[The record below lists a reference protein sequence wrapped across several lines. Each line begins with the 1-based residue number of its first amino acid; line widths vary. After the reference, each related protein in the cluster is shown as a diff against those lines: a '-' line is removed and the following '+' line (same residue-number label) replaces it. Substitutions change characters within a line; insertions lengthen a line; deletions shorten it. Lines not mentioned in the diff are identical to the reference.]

1 MRCVTAALPTM
12 AARGQGEPVEVP
24 VATGN
29 EQHADPVRRD
39 HSQTD
44 SYQTELA
51 PGEALVGTG
60 RISAARQIRPVL
72 RTLPFSRS
80 QLATLDDMLVR
91 ASRTASVHF
100 GIYLGD
106 LGTDTRS
113 RAEELHGS
121 MGAWADDAVLVAVSP
136 GQRVVEVVTGCKAA
150 NRLPDRGCK
159 LAVESMVS
167 SFKDGDLAGGL
178 SSGLRMLASHTES

>member
-1 MRCVTAALPTM
+1 M
-12 AARGQGEPVEVP
+12 
-24 VATGN
+24 ATGD
-29 EQHADPVRRD
+29 EQHAHPVRRD
-39 HSQTD
+39 HAQDDGSQ
-44 SYQTELA
+44 QGLA
-51 PGEALVGTG
+51 PGEAVVGTG
-60 RISAARQIRPVL
+60 RISAARQVRPVL

-80 QLATLDDMLVR
+80 QLAKLDDVLVG
-91 ASRTASVHF
+91 ASRSASLHF

-106 LGTDTRS
+106 LGSDTRT
-113 RAEELHGS
+113 RAEQLHDS
-121 MGAWADDAVLVAVSP
+121 MGEWADHAVLVAVSP

-178 SSGLRMLASHTES
+178 SSGLRMLADHADS

>member
-1 MRCVTAALPTM
+1 M
-12 AARGQGEPVEVP
+12 AEADLEAPVEVL

-29 EQHADPVRRD
+29 EQPADPARRD
-39 HSQTD
+39 HSRGEDHQP
-44 SYQTELA
+44 ELA

-72 RTLPFSRS
+72 RMLPFSRS
-80 QLATLDDMLVR
+80 QLATLDDVLMRV
-91 ASRTASVHF
+91 SRTASVHF

-106 LGTDTRS
+106 LGTDTRA
-113 RAEELHGS
+113 RAEELHDSLGE
-121 MGAWADDAVLVAVSP
+121 WADDAVLVAVSP

-159 LAVESMVS
+159 LAVESMIS

>member
-1 MRCVTAALPTM
+1 M
-12 AARGQGEPVEVP
+12 
-24 VATGN
+24 ATGN
-29 EQHADPVRRD
+29 EQPADPARRD
-39 HSQTD
+39 HSQGD
-44 SYQTELA
+44 GYQRELA
-51 PGEALVGTG
+51 LGEALVGTG

-72 RTLPFSRS
+72 PQLPFSRS
-80 QLATLDDMLVR
+80 QLAKLDDVLVR
-91 ASRTASVHF
+91 ASRSASVHF

-106 LGTDTRS
+106 LGLDTRT
-113 RAEELHGS
+113 RAEELHDSLGE
-121 MGAWADDAVLVAVSP
+121 WADDAVLVAVSP

-178 SSGLRMLASHTES
+178 SSGLRMLADHTES